1 MAIRAKKHATESLLK
16 ISIEGEINIYRAQ
29 QLKNELVLALN
40 SCKELELNLE
50 NVNELD
56 SAGLQVL
63 ALLKKEAQR
72 SGKALRLTAHSS
84 VVLEVM
90 NTLQLTH
97 FFDNP
102 PDLPANTEQPA

>member
-1 MAIRAKKHATESLLK
+1 MATHANKPASEALLK

-40 SCKELELNLE
+40 SCEELELNLE

-72 SGKALRLTAHSS
+72 SGKALRLTAHSP
-84 VVLEVM
+84 VVLEAM

-102 PDLPANTEQPA
+102 LGLPATTEQPA